1 MQVFCIET
9 LSFIFRVASKKSYSK
24 ITFLMKGSTVT
35 EQVIAKAEGALSLFL
50 KQNKNGQVDSV
61 VPIQWCISR
70 ETGEMLQAESAEE
83 PFLLIAIS
91 NGGKEMDRRLVP
103 LTDEMCYLNFHRPG
117 ENVIHATIVW
127 MKGESDGSPK
137 KVFNKRF
144 DDGEFMTQI
153 LTDENPRESKLRQR
167 RNEIWD
173 EQRMLDSDS
182 EEAAALRSEEDQI
195 DAELADLYGAET
207 SFFGIRNDFNAVSQ
221 LGEEIQLGVVVPE
234 DMFAKNPPRWMQWLG
249 NFYNWEKAAVDQ
261 CHLRK
266 RALITLSTLPFV
278 LTAKLLFYIVAGGI
292 MQLGNLVMLGLA
304 LLCTARDINYEPF
317 RHPISCRPTDIWD
330 GVKNSYWFDKKVVKQ
345 EILNE
350 GKENERTVE
359 VVEYEERSPLFFIIS
374 PPLIAFLSIIGAVL
388 YYFFDSMMF
397 IYAGVGAAFVMAAL
411 FLVGSL
417 FSPLFSP
424 IKSYFDNRADERRR
438 KQREASEKRAELL
451 RHDLEL
457 LACDGRTRDVNVSS
471 LPKSRRTVGLR
482 FQETKAKVCRPFA
495 R

>member
-1 MQVFCIET
+1 
-9 LSFIFRVASKKSYSK
+9 
-24 ITFLMKGSTVT
+24 MKGSTVT

-70 ETGEMLQAESAEE
+70 ETGEMLQAEGTEE
-83 PFLLIAIS
+83 PFLLIVIS
-91 NGGKEMDRRLVP
+91 NGEKEMDRRLVP
-103 LTDEMCYLNFHRPG
+103 LREEMCYLNFHRPG

-127 MKGESDGSPK
+127 MKDEVFGSPK
-137 KVFNKRF
+137 KIFNERF
-144 DDGEFMTQI
+144 DDGEFRTQI
-153 LTDENPRESKLRQR
+153 LTDENPRETKLRQR
-167 RNEIWD
+167 RSEIWD
-173 EQRMLDSDS
+173 EQSRLDSDS
-182 EEAAALRSEEDQI
+182 EEAAALRSEEDQVN
-195 DAELADLYGAET
+195 AELADLHGAET
-207 SFFGIRNDFNAVSQ
+207 SFFGIRNNFNAVSQ
-221 LGEEIQLGVVVPE
+221 LGEETQLGVVVPE
-234 DMFAKNPPRWMQWLG
+234 EMFAKSPPRWMQWLG

-278 LTAKLLFYIVAGGI
+278 LTAKLLFYVVVGGI
-292 MQLGNLVMLGLA
+292 MQLGNLIMLSLA
-304 LLCTARDINYEPF
+304 FLCTARDINYEPF
-317 RHPISCRPTDIWD
+317 RHPISCRPTDVWD
-330 GVKNSYWFDKKVVKQ
+330 GVKNFYWFDKKVVKQ

-359 VVEYEERSPLFFIIS
+359 VVEYEERSPLFFVIS
-374 PPLIAFLSIIGAVL
+374 PPVVALLSVIGVVL
-388 YYFFDSMMF
+388 YLIFDAKLF
-397 IYAGVGAAFVMAAL
+397 IYAGVGAAFVIGVL
-411 FLVGSL
+411 FLIGSL

-438 KQREASEKRAELL
+438 KQREATEKRAEML

-457 LACDGRTRDVNVSS
+457 LACDGRTRDVSVSS

-482 FQETKAKVCRPFA
+482 FQETKSKVCRPFA

>member
-1 MQVFCIET
+1 
-9 LSFIFRVASKKSYSK
+9 
-24 ITFLMKGSTVT
+24 
-35 EQVIAKAEGALSLFL
+35 
-50 KQNKNGQVDSV
+50 
-61 VPIQWCISR
+61 
-70 ETGEMLQAESAEE
+70 
-83 PFLLIAIS
+83 
-91 NGGKEMDRRLVP
+91 
-103 LTDEMCYLNFHRPG
+103 
-117 ENVIHATIVW
+117 
-127 MKGESDGSPK
+127 
-137 KVFNKRF
+137 
-144 DDGEFMTQI
+144 
-153 LTDENPRESKLRQR
+153 
-167 RNEIWD
+167 
-173 EQRMLDSDS
+173 
-182 EEAAALRSEEDQI
+182 
-195 DAELADLYGAET
+195 
-207 SFFGIRNDFNAVSQ
+207 
-221 LGEEIQLGVVVPE
+221 
-234 DMFAKNPPRWMQWLG
+234 
-249 NFYNWEKAAVDQ
+249 
-261 CHLRK
+261 
-266 RALITLSTLPFV
+266 
-278 LTAKLLFYIVAGGI
+278 
-292 MQLGNLVMLGLA
+292 MLGLA

-317 RHPISCRPTDIWD
+317 LHPISCRPTDIWD